1 MPIPSSKPSLKV
13 LLLCT
18 AEQGGGAAEACRRL
32 LEGLCSVGLE
42 ARLLVLHGGEG
53 DAAAVRSVL
62 DGSGARLW
70 AKAAFLLERAEIYL
84 RNGWD
89 RGRLFRVSTAR
100 WGFDVSRHPWVQWA
114 DVLHLHWI
122 NQGFLSLDG
131 LQRLSLLGKPVFATL
146 HDLWMATGICHLPLE
161 LSASGAQLCPR
172 YREGCGYCPLLSS
185 RSAQDLSRQ
194 VWERKSFLSTPA
206 FHYIAVSTAEA
217 ALFAESP
224 LMRSARPALVLPN
237 PIDLELFSPRTAE
250 AMPVPSWYKEGR
262 YYLTLVAARLDD
274 VVKGPEL
281 LKTVARAFRT
291 QSPEF
296 AAHTTLLLVGET
308 KRKDYFDDLALSH
321 ISLGRVSDRRELAA
335 IYAHSDAV
343 LSTSVYE
350 TFGQTLS
357 EALAVG
363 TPVLSFRCG
372 GPEDIIEDGGT
383 GYLIDAFDP
392 EQYAARLIELLERRG
407 QGAFDSETCRSSVQR
422 FGAARIA
429 TELSQLYAAALQPT
443 P

>member
-1 MPIPSSKPSLKV
+1 MPSPNPQRPLKV

-32 LEGLCSVGLE
+32 LEGLSSIGLE

-62 DGSGARLW
+62 DGSGARIW
-70 AKAAFLLERAEIYL
+70 AKVAFVLERAEIYL
-84 RNGWD
+84 RNGRD

-122 NQGFLSLDG
+122 NQGFLSLRG

-161 LSASGAQLCPR
+161 LSASGAELCPR

-185 RSAQDLSRQ
+185 RSEHDLSRQ
-194 VWERKSFLSTPA
+194 IWQRKVFLSSPA

-217 ALFAESP
+217 ALFGESP

-237 PIDLELFSPRTAE
+237 PIDLELFSPQTAE
-250 AMPVPSWYKEGR
+250 AMPVPSWHEAGR

-281 LKTVARAFRT
+281 LKAIARAFRA

-296 AAHTTLLLVGET
+296 AARTTLVLVGET
-308 KRKDYFDDLALSH
+308 KRQGYFDDLALSH

-372 GPEDIIEDGGT
+372 GPEDIIEDGRT
-383 GYLIDAFDP
+383 GYLIEAFDP
-392 EQYAARLIELLERRG
+392 KQYAARLIELLERRG
-407 QGAFDSETCRSSVQR
+407 QGRFDREACRSSVQR
-422 FGAARIA
+422 FSADRIA
-429 TELSQLYAAALQPT
+429 SELARLYAAALQPT

>member
-1 MPIPSSKPSLKV
+1 MPSPNPQRPLKV

-32 LEGLCSVGLE
+32 LEGLSSIGLE

-62 DGSGARLW
+62 DGSGARIW
-70 AKAAFLLERAEIYL
+70 AKVAFVLERAEIYL
-84 RNGWD
+84 RNGRD

-122 NQGFLSLDG
+122 NQGFLSLRG

-161 LSASGAQLCPR
+161 LSASGAELCPR

-185 RSAQDLSRQ
+185 RSEHDRSRQ
-194 VWERKSFLSTPA
+194 IWQRKVFLSSPA

-217 ALFAESP
+217 ALFGESP

-237 PIDLELFSPRTAE
+237 PIDLELFSPQTAE
-250 AMPVPSWYKEGR
+250 AMPVPSWHEAGR

-281 LKTVARAFRT
+281 LKAIARAFRA

-296 AAHTTLLLVGET
+296 AARTTLVLVGET
-308 KRKDYFDDLALSH
+308 KRQGYFDDLALSH

-372 GPEDIIEDGGT
+372 GPEDIIEDGRT
-383 GYLIDAFDP
+383 GYLIEAFDP
-392 EQYAARLIELLERRG
+392 KQYAARLIELLERRG
-407 QGAFDSETCRSSVQR
+407 QGRFDREACRSSVQR
-422 FGAARIA
+422 FSADRIA
-429 TELSQLYAAALQPT
+429 SELARLYAAALQPT

>member
-1 MPIPSSKPSLKV
+1 MPTPSSKCPLKV

-32 LEGLCSVGLE
+32 LEGLYSVGLE
-42 ARLLVLHGGEG
+42 ARLLVLHGGAETG
-53 DAAAVRSVL
+53 AIRSVL
-62 DGSGARLW
+62 EGAGARLW
-70 AKAAFLLERAEIYL
+70 AQTAFLLERAEIYL
-84 RNGWD
+84 RNGCD

-122 NQGFLSLDG
+122 NQGFLSLSG

-172 YREGCGYCPLLSS
+172 YREACGYCPLLSS
-185 RSAQDLSRQ
+185 RSEHDLSRQ
-194 VWERKSFLSTPA
+194 IWERKSFLSTPA

-281 LKTVARAFRT
+281 LKAVARAFRT

-296 AAHTTLLLVGET
+296 AAHTTLLLIGET
-308 KRKDYFDDLALSH
+308 KRKDYFDDLPLSH

-372 GPEDIIEDGGT
+372 GPEDIIEDGRT
-383 GYLIDAFDP
+383 GYLIDACDP
-392 EQYAARLIELLERRG
+392 EQYAARLIELLERRE
-407 QGAFDSETCRSSVQR
+407 QGDFAPEICRSSVQR

-429 TELSQLYAAALQPT
+429 TELARLYTAALQPT

>member
-1 MPIPSSKPSLKV
+1 MPTPSSKPPLKV

-42 ARLLVLHGGEG
+42 ARLLVLHGGAETG
-53 DAAAVRSVL
+53 PIRSVL
-62 DGSGARLW
+62 EGVRARLW
-70 AKAAFLLERAEIYL
+70 ARTAFVLERAEIYL
-84 RNGWD
+84 RNGRD

-122 NQGFLSLDG
+122 NQGFLSLSG
-131 LQRLSLLGKPVFATL
+131 LQHLSLLGKPVFATL

-185 RSAQDLSRQ
+185 HSEHDLSRQ
-194 VWERKSFLSTPA
+194 IWQRKAFLSSPA
-206 FHYIAVSTAEA
+206 FHYIAVSRAEA
-217 ALFAESP
+217 ALFGESR

-237 PIDLELFSPRTAE
+237 PIDLELFSPQTAE
-250 AMPVPSWYKEGR
+250 AMPVPSWYEAGR
-262 YYLTLVAARLDD
+262 YYLALVAARLDD

-281 LKTVARAFRT
+281 LKAVARAFCA
-291 QSPEF
+291 QSPEL
-296 AAHTTLLLVGET
+296 AACTTLILVGEI
-308 KRKDYFDDLALSH
+308 KRQGYFDDLALSH
-321 ISLGRVSDRRELAA
+321 ISLGRVSDRRELTA

-372 GPEDIIEDGGT
+372 GPEDIIEDGRT

-392 EQYAARLIELLERRG
+392 EQYATRLIELLERRG
-407 QGAFDSETCRSSVQR
+407 QGSFDREACRSSVQR
-422 FGAARIA
+422 FSADRIA
-429 TELSQLYAAALQPT
+429 PELARLYAAALQPT

>member
-1 MPIPSSKPSLKV
+1 MPSPSPQRPLKV

-32 LEGLCSVGLE
+32 LEGLCSIGLE
-42 ARLLVLHGGEG
+42 VRLLVLHGGEG
-53 DAAAVRSVL
+53 DAGTVRSVL
-62 DGSGARLW
+62 DGSRARLW

-84 RNGWD
+84 RNGRD

-122 NQGFLSLDG
+122 NQGFLSLRG
-131 LQRLSLLGKPVFATL
+131 LQRLSLFGKPVFATL

-161 LSASGAQLCPR
+161 LSASRAELCPR

-185 RSAQDLSRQ
+185 RSAHDLSRQ
-194 VWERKSFLSTPA
+194 IWQRKAFLSSPA

-224 LMRSARPALVLPN
+224 LMRSARPVLVLPN

-250 AMPVPSWYKEGR
+250 AMPEPSWYEAGR

-281 LKTVARAFRT
+281 LKAVARAFRVR
-291 QSPEF
+291 SPEL
-296 AAHTTLLLVGET
+296 AARTTLLLVGET
-308 KRKDYFDDLALSH
+308 KQRGYFDDLALSH

-372 GPEDIIEDGGT
+372 GPEDIIEDGRT

-392 EQYAARLIELLERRG
+392 EQYAARLIELLERRERG
-407 QGAFDSETCRSSVQR
+407 YFDRETCRSSVQR
-422 FGAARIA
+422 FSADRIA
-429 TELSQLYAAALQPT
+429 TELAGLYAAALQPT

>member
-1 MPIPSSKPSLKV
+1 MPSPSPQRLLKV

-18 AEQGGGAAEACRRL
+18 SEQGGGAAEACRRL
-32 LEGLCSVGLE
+32 LEGLSSVGLE

-62 DGSGARLW
+62 DGSGARIW
-70 AKAAFLLERAEIYL
+70 AKVAFVLERAEIYL
-84 RNGWD
+84 RNGRD

-122 NQGFLSLDG
+122 NQGFLSLRG

-161 LSASGAQLCPR
+161 LSASGAELCPR

-185 RSAQDLSRQ
+185 RSAHDLSRQ
-194 VWERKSFLSTPA
+194 VWQRKAFLSSSA

-224 LMRSARPALVLPN
+224 LMRSARPAFVLPN

-250 AMPVPSWYKEGR
+250 AMPVPSWYEEGR
-262 YYLTLVAARLDD
+262 YYLSLVAARLDD

-281 LKTVARAFRT
+281 LKAVARAFRT
-291 QSPEF
+291 QSPEL
-296 AAHTTLLLVGET
+296 AARTTLVLVGEI
-308 KRKDYFDDLALSH
+308 KRQGYFDDLALSH

-372 GPEDIIEDGGT
+372 GPEDIIEDGRT

-407 QGAFDSETCRSSVQR
+407 QGSFDREACRSSVQR
-422 FGAARIA
+422 FSADRIA
-429 TELSQLYAAALQPT
+429 SDLARLYAAALQPT

>member
-1 MPIPSSKPSLKV
+1 MPNPNPQRPLKV

-18 AEQGGGAAEACRRL
+18 SEQGGGAAEACRRL
-32 LEGLCSVGLE
+32 LEGLCSIGLE
-42 ARLLVLHGGEG
+42 ARLLVLHGSAETGPI
-53 DAAAVRSVL
+53 RSVL
-62 DGSGARLW
+62 GGARARLW
-70 AKAAFLLERAEIYL
+70 AKAAFVLERAEIYL
-84 RNGWD
+84 RNGRD
-89 RGRLFRVSTAR
+89 CGGLFRVSTAR

-122 NQGFLSLDG
+122 NQGFLSLRG

-194 VWERKSFLSTPA
+194 IWQRKAFLSSPA

-217 ALFAESP
+217 ALFGESP
-224 LMRSARPALVLPN
+224 LMRSARPAFVLPN
-237 PIDLELFSPRTAE
+237 PIDLELFSPQTAE
-250 AMPVPSWYKEGR
+250 AMPEPSWYKEGR
-262 YYLTLVAARLDD
+262 YYLSLVAARLDD

-281 LKTVARAFRT
+281 LKAVARAFRT
-291 QSPEF
+291 QSPEL
-296 AAHTTLLLVGET
+296 AARTTLLLVGET
-308 KRKDYFDDLALSH
+308 KRQGYFDDLALSH
-321 ISLGRVSDRRELAA
+321 ISLGRVSDRRELVA

-372 GPEDIIEDGGT
+372 GPEDIIEDGRT

-407 QGAFDSETCRSSVQR
+407 QGSFDREACRSSVQR
-422 FGAARIA
+422 FSADRIA
-429 TELSQLYAAALQPT
+429 SELARLYAAALQPT

>member
-1 MPIPSSKPSLKV
+1 MPSPNPQRPLKV

-32 LEGLCSVGLE
+32 LEGLSSIGLE

-62 DGSGARLW
+62 DGSGARIW
-70 AKAAFLLERAEIYL
+70 AKVAFVLERAEIYL
-84 RNGWD
+84 RNGRD

-122 NQGFLSLDG
+122 NQGFLSLRG

-161 LSASGAQLCPR
+161 LSASGAELCPR

-185 RSAQDLSRQ
+185 RSEHDLSRQ
-194 VWERKSFLSTPA
+194 IWQRKVFLSSPA

-217 ALFAESP
+217 ALFGESP

-237 PIDLELFSPRTAE
+237 PIDLELFSPQTAE
-250 AMPVPSWYKEGR
+250 AMPVPSWHEAGR

-281 LKTVARAFRT
+281 LKAIARAFRA

-296 AAHTTLLLVGET
+296 ASRTTLVLVGET
-308 KRKDYFDDLALSH
+308 KRQGYFDDLALSH

-372 GPEDIIEDGGT
+372 GPEDIIEDGRT

-407 QGAFDSETCRSSVQR
+407 QGSFDREACRSSVQR
-422 FGAARIA
+422 FSADRIA
-429 TELSQLYAAALQPT
+429 SELARLYAAALQST